1 MSDDQQPDQAIDF
14 LIKRAEYSAR
24 QAGLHRKGNEFGK
37 AIALYRDAYK
47 ILEKALENRPDDF
60 IIKKKMDEVKAQFDE
75 ARGCIS
81 RATASNRGTNSN
93 SRRYGSSRRNS
104 S

>member
-47 ILEKALENRPDDF
+47 N
-60 IIKKKMDEVKAQFDE
+60 
-75 ARGCIS
+75 
-81 RATASNRGTNSN
+81 T
-93 SRRYGSSRRNS
+93 
-104 S
+104 